1 MYQYKDLYTIDF
13 TNVQHFLE
21 MHFVI
26 RDSLDFPDYY
36 GCNFDA
42 FWDCLTNMIGRPIHI
57 EIKGLEVIIRKFGD
71 AANVMIEIL
80 KELKHYDNDKYV
92 TDISIEIVSGRTHI
106 PIE

>member
-13 TNVQHFLE
+13 TNVQHFME

-42 FWDCLTNMIGRPIHI
+42 FWDCLTNMIS
-57 EIKGLEVIIRKFGD
+57 KKFIFL
-71 AANVMIEIL
+71 VQCSL
-80 KELKHYDNDKYV
+80 KLSTKAFA
-92 TDISIEIVSGRTHI
+92 T
-106 PIE
+106 